1 MNPDVKETGA
11 KGTTRLI
18 RFGGFGQRTP
28 SQSLFL
34 VRLAVVAVILVVIA
48 LVIFVIWGFATH
60 PTSDGL
66 GFDVEL

>member
-34 VRLAVVAVILVVIA
+34 VRLAVVTVIIAAIA
-48 LVIFVIWGFATH
+48 LVVFFIWGLATH
-60 PTSDGL
+60 PSSDGL
-66 GFDVEL
+66 GFDVEF